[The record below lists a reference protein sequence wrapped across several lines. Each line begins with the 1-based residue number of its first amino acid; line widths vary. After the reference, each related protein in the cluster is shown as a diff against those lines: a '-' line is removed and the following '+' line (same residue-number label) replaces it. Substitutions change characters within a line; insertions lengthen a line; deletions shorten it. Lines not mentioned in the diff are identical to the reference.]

1 MGYIA
6 RMLVARTRPVL
17 GRYRVLF
24 TGVLALNLLHCG
36 ATDDSSQENLYA
48 SDSSVG
54 SNDPS
59 TTDATAGTTGE
70 APSTTGG
77 ADLNISGDWGLF
89 LFEDPVAVN
98 LQQEGN
104 ELSGYGCCIPDQ
116 AAENYCCG
124 PIEGSIDDH
133 QVSFSFPLGD
143 TGDRYRAEVVVSE
156 DGTRMGGSFFR
167 DHEDDSTALG
177 SLKGA
182 WLRYDSFERN
192 WLPTYPELGDEL
204 SNLEGL
210 SSLRLTDA
218 SETGDG
224 FVHDQEY
231 ELVASLGSLG
241 GDLGPFW
248 GSEIRVREDDG
259 SIVAGPVPATDPSLP
274 ESLVLHRSGSTLLD
288 AEVTMGSGAT
298 YRFEVAPIDDP

>member
-6 RMLVARTRPVL
+6 CMLVVRTPHSL

-24 TGVLALNLLHCG
+24 TGAIALNLLHCG
-36 ATDDSSQENLYA
+36 DTDENLQDDLQA
-48 SDSSVG
+48 SDASG
-54 SNDPS
+54 GDDNPA
-59 TTDATAGTTGE
+59 TGDAG
-70 APSTTGG
+70 
-77 ADLNISGDWGLF
+77 LNISGDWGFF

-98 LQQEGN
+98 LQQAGD

-124 PIEGSIDDH
+124 PIEGSIDD
-133 QVSFSFPLGD
+133 QRVSFSFPLGD
-143 TGDRYRAEVVVSE
+143 TGDRYRAEVVVSD

-167 DHEDDSTALG
+167 DHEGDSTPAS

-192 WLPTYPELGDEL
+192 WLTTYPELGNEL
-204 SNLEGL
+204 SSLEGL
-210 SSLRLTDA
+210 SSLRLSAD

-224 FVHDQEY
+224 YDHDTEY
-231 ELVASLGSLG
+231 RLVSSLGSLG
-241 GDLGPFW
+241 GALGPFW
-248 GSEIRVREDDG
+248 GSEISVREADG
-259 SIVAGPVPATDPSLP
+259 AIVAGPVPATDPSLP
-274 ESLVLHRSGSTLLD
+274 ARLVLRRSGSTLLD

-298 YRFEVAPIDDP
+298 YHFEVP